1 MLRRVLIRDYVIVD
15 RLELDFSAG
24 FGTLTGETGAG
35 KSILVDALSLALGE
49 RADALVVR
57 QGRDK
62 AEISAEFDLP
72 AGGPLAT
79 WLKDND
85 FDTEGDACL
94 LRRVV
99 DASGRSRAYVNG
111 TPATLTQ
118 LKEAGAFLADIHGQH
133 QHHALLR
140 VDAQRKLLD
149 SHGGLS
155 DLARRVAERHKAWR
169 GAREARLAAEKN
181 AAGSAREREMLEWQA
196 QELKALG
203 FEPRQ
208 WLDDNQEFNR
218 LSHAATLLEGVAAA
232 CDMLDE
238 GEAAVLPQ
246 VESAAVRLSTLAE
259 YDPALEDARELLQ
272 GAQVQ
277 LDEALHALRR
287 YRDRL
292 EMDPERLSAL
302 ERRIGA
308 VESVA
313 KKHRI
318 PPDDLPGLLDDTL
331 CRLAQLEECSDPAA
345 LAEREALAQEAFRT
359 LAAELSAGRQKVA
372 EALSSAVTDAMQDMA
387 MAGGRFQVA
396 LSPLADGA
404 LHGLEDVE
412 FLVAANPNQP
422 LRPLAKV
429 ASGGELSRIGLAI
442 QVITSRSGETPT
454 LLFDEVDV
462 GIGGR
467 VAEIVG
473 RRLRELGRERQVL
486 CVTHLPQVAARA
498 DWQWNISKETVAGE
512 VLSRVHPL
520 DRGGRVGEIARM
532 LGGMKITETTRKHAE
547 EMLDAPAP

>member
-1 MLRRVLIRDYVIVD
+1 MLRRLLIRDYVIVD
-15 RLELDFSAG
+15 RLELEFSAG

-49 RADALVVR
+49 RADAMVVR
-57 QGRDK
+57 QGRDR

-72 AGGPLAT
+72 PAGPLAA
-79 WLKDND
+79 WLKTSD
-85 FDTEGDACL
+85 FDLETDACL

-111 TPATLTQ
+111 TPATLAQ
-118 LKEAGAFLADIHGQH
+118 LKEAGSLLADIHGQH

-140 VDAQRKLLD
+140 ADAQRKLLD
-149 SHGGLS
+149 SHGGLTL
-155 DLARRVAERHKAWR
+155 LARNVAERYRAWR
-169 GAREARLAAEKN
+169 AALEARLAAEKN
-181 AAGSAREREMLEWQA
+181 AEGSAREREMLEWQA

-208 WLDDNQEFNR
+208 WAEDNLEFNR
-218 LSHAATLLEGVAAA
+218 LSHGVALLEGVSAA

-238 GEAAVLPQ
+238 GQAAVLPQ
-246 VESAAVRLSTLAE
+246 VESASVRLANLAE

-287 YRDRL
+287 YRDKL
-292 EMDPERLSAL
+292 EMDPARLSEL

-308 VESVA
+308 VEQVA
-313 KKHRI
+313 KKHRL
-318 PPDDLPGLLDDTL
+318 PPDDLPALRVSTES
-331 CRLAQLEECSDPAA
+331 RLTELQECADPVALVQREVAA
-345 LAEREALAQEAFRT
+345 KEAFRK
-359 LAAELSAGRQKVA
+359 LAGELSAGRQKVA
-372 EALSSAVTDAMQDMA
+372 EALSAAVTQAMQTLA
-387 MAGGRFQVA
+387 MAGGRFQVS
-396 LSPLADGA
+396 LSRLAEGA
-404 LHGLEDVE
+404 PHGLEDVE
-412 FLVAANPNQP
+412 FLVAANPNHP
-422 LRPLAKV
+422 PRPMAKV

-442 QVITSRSGETPT
+442 QVITSKSGETPT

-473 RRLRELGRERQVL
+473 RLLSELGKERQVL
-486 CVTHLPQVAARA
+486 CVTHLPQVAACA
-498 DWQWNISKETVAGE
+498 DWQWNIAKDTVAGE

-520 DRGGRVGEIARM
+520 DRQGRVEEIARM
-532 LGGMKITETTRKHAE
+532 LGGVKITETTRQHAE
-547 EMLDAPAP
+547 EMLESRG